1 MNIPRIA
8 TALNH
13 IDDELVSGAVEYK
26 RKKKSPWKKWAA
38 LAACLCLVSSLFAP
52 HLFMK
57 QYVQKN
63 HIVVHNSSH
72 MEYVTV
78 LPEYA
83 DEVEAAHKIHNIL
96 SQQEYPWYGNC
107 RFDFDSETIM
117 VGLTEV
123 TDSNK
128 QAVLAHTADTP
139 VAFYPCQYSYAY
151 LQQLYNKL
159 EGKRAELN
167 FLGVAWFAVSA
178 TTNRVNVCID
188 NSKNYLAIYAASKLD
203 SQGGAIKFITG
214 EEVYLIY

>member
-8 TALNH
+8 TALNY

-63 HIVVHNSSH
+63 HIVVHNSSQI
-72 MEYVTV
+72 EDVSV
-78 LPEYA
+78 LPECYK
-83 DEVEAAHKIHNIL
+83 VEAEYKIHNIL
-96 SQQEYPWYGNC
+96 SQQEYPWYGQC
-107 RFDFDSETIM
+107 VSFDGLIM

-123 TDSNK
+123 TNSNK
-128 QAVLAHTADTP
+128 EAVLAHTADMP
-139 VAFYPCQYSYAY
+139 VVFYQCEYSYQY
-151 LQQLYNKL
+151 LQQVNNKL
-159 EGKRAELN
+159 EKYRAVLSL
-167 FLGVAWFAVSA
+167 LGVKRSAVSMME
-178 TTNRVNVCID
+178 NRVRVYID
-188 NSKNYLAIYAASKLD
+188 NPKNYLAICVASMLD
-203 SQGGAIKFITG
+203 RQGGAIIFITG

>member
-63 HIVVHNSSH
+63 HIVEHNSSH
-72 MEYVTV
+72 MEDATV

-83 DEVEAAHKIHNIL
+83 DEVETAYRIHGIL
-96 SQQEYPWYGNC
+96 SRQEYPWYGQC
-107 RFDFDSETIM
+107 VSYDGLIM

-123 TDSNK
+123 TNSNK
-128 QAVLAHTADTP
+128 EAVLAHTADMP
-139 VAFYPCQYSYAY
+139 VVFYQCEYSYQY
-151 LQQLYNKL
+151 LQKLYNKL
-159 EGKRAELN
+159 EKYRAVLS
-167 FLGVAWFAVSA
+167 FLGVERFTVSM
-178 TTNRVNVCID
+178 TENRVYVYIGNP
-188 NSKNYLAIYAASKLD
+188 KNYMAICAASMLD
-203 SQGGAIKFITG
+203 RQGGAIKFITG

>member
-8 TALNH
+8 TALNY
-13 IDDELVSGAVEYK
+13 IDDELVSGAAEYK
-26 RKKKSPWKKWAA
+26 RKKKSPWKKWVA

-52 HLFMK
+52 HLYMK

-63 HIVVHNSSH
+63 HIVEHNSS
-72 MEYVTV
+72 YVADVIV

-83 DEVEAAHKIHNIL
+83 DEVEAAYRIHGIL

-107 RFDFDSETIM
+107 RFDSDSETIM

-139 VAFYPCQYSYAY
+139 VAFYQCEYSYQY
-151 LQQLYNKL
+151 LQRVNNKL
-159 EGKRAELN
+159 EKYRAVLS
-167 FLGVAWFAVSA
+167 FLGVERFAVSM
-178 TTNRVNVCID
+178 TENRVYVYID
-188 NSKNYLAIYAASKLD
+188 NPKNYLAFCAASMLD

-214 EEVYLIY
+214 EAVYLIY

>member
-8 TALNH
+8 TALNY

-38 LAACLCLVSSLFAP
+38 MAACLCLVSSLFAP
-52 HLFMK
+52 HLYMK

-63 HIVVHNSSH
+63 HIVEHNSSYV
-72 MEYVTV
+72 EDVTV

-83 DEVEAAHKIHNIL
+83 DEVEAAYRIHGIL

-107 RFDFDSETIM
+107 RFDSDSETIM

-139 VAFYPCQYSYAY
+139 VAFYQCEYSYQY
-151 LQQLYNKL
+151 LQQVNNKL
-159 EGKRAELN
+159 EKYRAVLS
-167 FLGVAWFAVSA
+167 FLGVERFTVSM
-178 TTNRVNVCID
+178 TENRVYVYIGNP
-188 NSKNYLAIYAASKLD
+188 KNYMAICAASMLD

>member
-8 TALNH
+8 TALNY

-52 HLFMK
+52 HLYMK

-63 HIVVHNSSH
+63 HIVEHNSS
-72 MEYVTV
+72 YVADVIV

-83 DEVEAAHKIHNIL
+83 DEVEAAYRIHGIL

-107 RFDFDSETIM
+107 RFDSDSETIM

-128 QAVLAHTADTP
+128 VAVLAHTADTP

-151 LQQLYNKL
+151 LRQLYNKL
-159 EGKRAELN
+159 EKYRAVLS
-167 FLGVAWFAVSA
+167 FLGVERFAVSM
-178 TTNRVNVCID
+178 TENRVYVYIGNP
-188 NSKNYLAIYAASKLD
+188 KNYMAICAASMLD
-203 SQGGAIKFITG
+203 SQGGAIEFITG
-214 EEVYLIY
+214 EAVYWIE

>member
-8 TALNH
+8 TALNY

-63 HIVVHNSSH
+63 HIVEHNSS
-72 MEYVTV
+72 YVEDAIV

-83 DEVEAAHKIHNIL
+83 DEVEAAYRIHGIL

-107 RFDFDSETIM
+107 RFDSDSETIM

-139 VAFYPCQYSYAY
+139 VAFYQCEYSYQY
-151 LQQLYNKL
+151 LQKVNNKL
-159 EGKRAELN
+159 EKYRAVLS
-167 FLGVAWFAVSA
+167 FLGVERFAVSM
-178 TTNRVNVCID
+178 TENRVYVYID
-188 NSKNYLAIYAASKLD
+188 NPKNYLAICAASMLD

-214 EEVYLIY
+214 EAVYLIE

>member
-63 HIVVHNSSH
+63 HIVEHNSSH
-72 MEYVTV
+72 MEEAWV

-83 DEVEAAHKIHNIL
+83 DEVETAYRIHGIL
-96 SQQEYPWYGNC
+96 SRQEYPWYGNC

-128 QAVLAHTADTP
+128 EAVLAHTADTP

-159 EGKRAELN
+159 EKYRAVLS
-167 FLGVAWFAVSA
+167 FLGVERFTVSM
-178 TTNRVNVCID
+178 TENRVYVYIGNP
-188 NSKNYLAIYAASKLD
+188 KNYMAICAASILD
-203 SQGGAIKFITG
+203 RQGGAIEFITG